1 MPMVAPNVISIAV
14 IVGIIALA
22 EGLSQELPALG
33 EPWVPF
39 AVVALGALVK
49 GLQVV
54 LQDLRAQQQ
63 GAMVVG
69 ASSKALLRRW
79 LVE

>member
-1 MPMVAPNVISIAV
+1 MIAPNVISVAV
-14 IVGIIALA
+14 IVGLMALA
-22 EGLSQELPALG
+22 QGLAEELPALG

-49 GLQVV
+49 GLQVI

-63 GAMVVG
+63 GIRVQG
-69 ASSKALLRRW
+69 ASASTLLRRW
-79 LVE
+79 LVQ

>member
-1 MPMVAPNVISIAV
+1 MVAPNVISVAV
-14 IVGIIALA
+14 IVGLIALA
-22 EGLSQELPALG
+22 QGLSQELPALG

-49 GLQVV
+49 ALQVI
-54 LQDLRAQQQ
+54 LQDQQAQGYAVQAR
-63 GAMVVG
+63 GHR
-69 ASSKALLRRW
+69 LRRW

>member
-1 MPMVAPNVISIAV
+1 MVAPNVISVAV

-22 EGLSQELPALG
+22 QGLSQELPALG
-33 EPWVPF
+33 EPWVPI

-54 LQDLRAQQQ
+54 LGDLQAQQRGMTGRPSRLRAW
-63 GAMVVG
+63 
-69 ASSKALLRRW
+69 LL
-79 LVE
+79 E

>member
-1 MPMVAPNVISIAV
+1 MVAPNVVSVAV

-22 EGLSQELPALG
+22 QGLSQELPALG
-33 EPWVPF
+33 GPWVPF

-54 LQDLRAQQQ
+54 LQDQAQQRSMAQ
-63 GAMVVG
+63 PAHAV
-69 ASSKALLRRW
+69 RRW
-79 LVE
+79 LVG

>member
-1 MPMVAPNVISIAV
+1 MVAPNVISIAV

-49 GLQVV
+49 GLQIV
-54 LQDLRAQQQ
+54 LQEQRAQQGYALQSQ
-63 GAMVVG
+63 GHR
-69 ASSKALLRRW
+69 LRRW

>member
-1 MPMVAPNVISIAV
+1 MVAPNVISIAV

-54 LQDLRAQQQ
+54 LQDRRAQGYAVQSQ
-63 GAMVVG
+63 GHR
-69 ASSKALLRRW
+69 LRRW

>member
-1 MPMVAPNVISIAV
+1 MVAPNVISVAV

-22 EGLSQELPALG
+22 QGLSEQLPALG

-49 GLQVV
+49 GLQVL
-54 LQDLRAQQQ
+54 LQDQAQQRSMAQ
-63 GAMVVG
+63 PAHV
-69 ASSKALLRRW
+69 RRW
-79 LVE
+79 LVG

>member
-1 MPMVAPNVISIAV
+1 MTAPNVVSVAV
-14 IVGIIALA
+14 IVGVIALA
-22 EGLSQELPALG
+22 QGLSEQLPALG

-49 GLQVV
+49 GLQVI
-54 LQDLRAQQQ
+54 LQDERAQQQ

>member
-1 MPMVAPNVISIAV
+1 MVAPNVISVAV
-14 IVGIIALA
+14 IVGVIALA

-49 GLQVV
+49 GLQIV
-54 LQDLRAQQQ
+54 LQDQRARTVAWAH
-63 GAMVVG
+63 GHVFESPG
-69 ASSKALLRRW
+69 HRWRRW

>member
-1 MPMVAPNVISIAV
+1 MTAPNVVSVAV
-14 IVGIIALA
+14 IVGVIALA
-22 EGLSQELPALG
+22 QGLSQELPALG

-49 GLQVV
+49 ALQVI
-54 LQDLRAQQQ
+54 LQDQRAQQGYVLQ
-63 GAMVVG
+63 QPGNR
-69 ASSKALLRRW
+69 LRRW

>member
-1 MPMVAPNVISIAV
+1 MVAPNVISIAV

-22 EGLSQELPALG
+22 EGLSRELPALG

-49 GLQVV
+49 GLQIV
-54 LQDLRAQQQ
+54 LQEQRAQGYAVQSQ
-63 GAMVVG
+63 GHR
-69 ASSKALLRRW
+69 LRRW

>member
-1 MPMVAPNVISIAV
+1 MVAPNVISLAV

-39 AVVALGALVK
+39 AVVALGALIK
-49 GLQVV
+49 GLQIV
-54 LQDLRAQQQ
+54 LQDQRL
-63 GAMVVG
+63 
-69 ASSKALLRRW
+69 KATRVAPAPGHRLRRW

>member
-1 MPMVAPNVISIAV
+1 MLAPNVISVAV
-14 IVGIIALA
+14 IVGVIALA

-49 GLQVV
+49 GLQII
-54 LQDLRAQQQ
+54 LADLRAREMGMTAVQ
-63 GAMVVG
+63 
-69 ASSKALLRRW
+69 SRLWRLLAG
-79 LVE
+79 

>member
-1 MPMVAPNVISIAV
+1 MIAPNVISVAV

-22 EGLSQELPALG
+22 QGLSEQLPALG

-39 AVVALGALVK
+39 VVVALGALVK

-54 LQDLRAQQQ
+54 LQDLRAQQK
-63 GAMVVG
+63 GMG
-69 ASSKALLRRW
+69 PRSYRSLLRHW

>member
-1 MPMVAPNVISIAV
+1 MVAPNVISIAV

-49 GLQVV
+49 GLQIV
-54 LQDLRAQQQ
+54 LQDQR
-63 GAMVVG
+63 
-69 ASSKALLRRW
+69 SKAISVAPAQGHRLRRW

>member
-1 MPMVAPNVISIAV
+1 MIAPNVISVAV

-22 EGLSQELPALG
+22 QGLSEQLPALG

-39 AVVALGALVK
+39 AVVALGAVVK
-49 GLQVV
+49 ALQVIQ
-54 LQDLRAQQQ
+54 QDLKQQQ
-63 GAMVVG
+63 RGLAEQPN
-69 ASSKALLRRW
+69 KLRSW